1 MRALFADKESVD
13 NVPEFVIVVE
23 NKLLSVDVP
32 LTFSLAIL
40 AESVTEMRCVFMSPA
55 PIFLAY
61 NESVEIVPE
70 LLIVVEL
77 TEFNV
82 EFPLTFNFAI
92 LAESVTDIR
101 CVLMSPAPNFVAK
114 IESALNTPF
123 ILNFLAYNESVEIV
137 PELLIVVLLMV
148 VLLSA
153 ATRPL
158 FADNESV
165 VKVPLLVSVVLFMEF
180 MRPLLAKIESALNV
194 VTPLRFG
201 MRALLA
207 DSESVVI
214 VPVLLI
220 VVLLIVVLF
229 STATRPLFAD
239 NESVVKVPL
248 LFSDELFMELMRPL
262 FA

>member
-1 MRALFADKESVD
+1 VIVPELLIVVLLIVVLFSAATRPLFADNESVVKVPLLVSVVLFSVLIRPLLAKIESALNVVTPLRFGMRALFADKESVD

-165 VKVPLLVSVVLFMEF
+165 VKVPLLVSVVLFSVL
-180 MRPLLAKIESALNV
+180 MRPLLA
-194 VTPLRFG
+194 
-201 MRALLA
+201 
-207 DSESVVI
+207 
-214 VPVLLI
+214 
-220 VVLLIVVLF
+220 
-229 STATRPLFAD
+229 
-239 NESVVKVPL
+239 
-248 LFSDELFMELMRPL
+248 
-262 FA
+262 